1 MLKTIA
7 KSLLL
12 NVLWHALGRRNL
24 VRFARFLSD
33 GSRLDIDNNMRTNG
47 EIAVQKSIIKNR
59 KNNSVCAF
67 DVGANI
73 GLWTESFT
81 QIAKELGAIFTVH
94 AFEPCESTC
103 KALNRNLDQW
113 IIIDQV
119 ITNKIGLSSS
129 IGERSFYSIGSGGG
143 VNGFYPT
150 ENPETQVVQKIRT
163 DTVDNYCATNTISHI
178 DIIKVDTEG
187 HDLEVLFGAKEVLSS
202 GAVDFIQ
209 FEYNH
214 RWIDAQHFLRDAFD
228 YLLPLGF
235 SIGKVT
241 PKGIEFYSGWDYELE
256 SFKEANY
263 LAVRTPMKSIFPQI
277 RWWND

>member
-1 MLKTIA
+1 M
-7 KSLLL
+7 
-12 NVLWHALGRRNL
+12 GRRNL
-24 VRFARFLSD
+24 VRFARFLYD
-33 GSRLDIDNNMRTNG
+33 GSRLDIDNDMRTNG
-47 EIAVQKSIIKNR
+47 EIAVQKSIIKNC

-67 DVGANI
+67 DVGANV
-73 GLWTESFT
+73 GLWTECFT

-94 AFEPCESTC
+94 AFEPCESTY
-103 KALNRNLDQW
+103 KTLNSNLDHW
-113 IIIDQV
+113 TIKDQV
-119 ITNKIGLSSS
+119 IANKTGLSSS
-129 IGERSFYSIGSGGG
+129 IGKRPFYSIGSGGG

-150 ENPETQVVQKIRT
+150 AYPKRQIVQEVRT

-209 FEYNH
+209 FEYNY
-214 RWIDAQHFLRDAFD
+214 RWVDARHFLRDAFD

-235 SIGKVT
+235 CIGKVT
-241 PKGIEFYSGWDYELE
+241 PKGIEFYSGWDCELE

-263 LAVRTPMKSIFPQI
+263 LAVRAPMKSIFPQI
-277 RWWND
+277 SWWND